1 MKSLHEWDQHELV
14 AGLLKRNVLDHLIK
28 LLVDNGVTG
37 AMIAE
42 GLLFIIPVA
51 KVLVL
56 CILEDYYSSDTIL
69 FSLHSL
75 TDLAA
80 GCGVTCSQPLSS
92 LVDGEKY
99 DTYLT

>member
-42 GLLFIIPVA
+42 GLLFIIT

-56 CILEDYYSSDTIL
+56 CIL
-69 FSLHSL
+69 
-75 TDLAA
+75 
-80 GCGVTCSQPLSS
+80 
-92 LVDGEKY
+92 
-99 DTYLT
+99 